1 MTGFQRNGVKYM
13 ISVGVGCC
21 CDIGSEFSFAT
32 VGYFERV
39 KTLDLYFLR
48 NKVSVFHSFGHFQ
61 SFFFLLSS
69 QPQVGARKLILAL
82 ISGFFFVFCKMLM
95 EVELAKFSFCPPSSF
110 PFLPISFPTTVVNCF
125 PLHLPALDFHLSHC
139 VMWLKCKTQQR
150 MGPLAR
156 SAPPSCL
163 IALGLGCFAG
173 SAEGV
178 RRGRLNRSVA

>member
-1 MTGFQRNGVKYM
+1 M

-21 CDIGSEFSFAT
+21 CDVGTEFPVAS

-48 NKVSVFHSFGHFQ
+48 NKVSVFQSFGHFQ
-61 SFFFLLSS
+61 SFVFLLAS
-69 QPQVGARKLILAL
+69 QPQVRARKLNPAL
-82 ISGFFFVFCKMLM
+82 ISGSFFVKCWWKLNWP
-95 EVELAKFSFCPPSSF
+95 SFLSAHLYLS
-110 PFLPISFPTTVVNCF
+110 PFLPVSIPTTVVNCF